1 MLRVFGRKPTAIVV
15 AVHYHHVTAEDRLS
29 FARQMDHLVRWTRP
43 ISTKLGE
50 QLGAAS
56 HYTIV
61 TADDGWKSFL
71 DNAIPELARR
81 GIPVT
86 IFVISHRLG
95 ESIDG
100 ISSDR
105 IISEIE
111 LRNLANEN
119 VTIGSHSATHA
130 VMTSMPEP
138 DAFYELVE
146 SRERLSSIIGSPVRI
161 FCFPYGAFSLEL
173 AELARTAGYDHVFT
187 TMPSLVEPSDFMI
200 GRVPVDP
207 SDWRL
212 EFHLKIMGAYRWT
225 CGWIFLKRKLA
236 GIIRGEARPKHQMM
250 REPVAP
256 NAPELH
262 IREVQRV
269 QETTEK
275 DLN

>member
-1 MLRVFGRKPTAIVV
+1 MTNIEYRRCIRLIASLAFYAVSESWRSMLRVFGRKPTAIVV
-15 AVHYHHVTAEDRLS
+15 AVHYHHVAAEDRLS
-29 FARQMDHLVRWTRP
+29 FAGQMDHLVRWTRP
-43 ISTKLGE
+43 ISTNLGE
-50 QLGAAS
+50 QLGTAS

-130 VMTSMPEP
+130 VMTSIPEP
-138 DAFYELVE
+138 DAFRELVE
-146 SRERLSSIIGSPVRI
+146 SRERLSSIIGLPVRI
-161 FCFPYGAFSLEL
+161 FCFPYGDFSLEL
-173 AELARTAGYDHVFT
+173 AGLTRTPAMT
-187 TMPSLVEPSDFMI
+187 TCSRRCQVS
-200 GRVPVDP
+200 
-207 SDWRL
+207 SS
-212 EFHLKIMGAYRWT
+212 HLIS
-225 CGWIFLKRKLA
+225 
-236 GIIRGEARPKHQMM
+236 
-250 REPVAP
+250 
-256 NAPELH
+256 
-262 IREVQRV
+262 
-269 QETTEK
+269 
-275 DLN
+275 